1 MEPMVSIALRAARK
15 AGDIIVRASDELDR
29 ITPQAKGAADFV
41 TDVDIAAEKEI
52 LYHLQKTYPDHGFVA
67 EESGRTGNPDAE
79 AVWLIDP
86 LDGTS
91 NFMRGIP
98 HYCVSIACLMNGK
111 VEHAVVVDPV
121 RQEEFTASRGRGAQ
135 LNGRRIRVSSR
146 TELRESL
153 LGTGIP
159 FLGHQDSILPTYVQT
174 IAELAAQSMGIRRA
188 GAAALDLAYV
198 AAGRLDGF
206 WEVGL
211 SSWDIAAGSLLVREA
226 GGLVSD
232 IRGGE
237 GYLDDGSIVCGGPK
251 IFKKVLSV
259 VGPALR

>member
-52 LYHLQKTYPDHGFVA
+52 LYHLQKTYPDHGFIA

-98 HYCVSIACLMNGK
+98 HYCVSIACLMNG
-111 VEHAVVVDPV
+111 
-121 RQEEFTASRGRGAQ
+121 
-135 LNGRRIRVSSR
+135 
-146 TELRESL
+146 
-153 LGTGIP
+153 
-159 FLGHQDSILPTYVQT
+159 
-174 IAELAAQSMGIRRA
+174 
-188 GAAALDLAYV
+188 
-198 AAGRLDGF
+198 
-206 WEVGL
+206 
-211 SSWDIAAGSLLVREA
+211 
-226 GGLVSD
+226 
-232 IRGGE
+232 
-237 GYLDDGSIVCGGPK
+237 
-251 IFKKVLSV
+251 
-259 VGPALR
+259 